1 PRGSRPR
8 DPIQMFRS
16 LLCLILS
23 GQPLSF
29 TQWVEILRS
38 RPLFAALSGFA
49 GRTPGIGT
57 CYGFSGRLFP
67 ETTDPIIRQAIFKPK
82 ASDQDRPPRPGI
94 VQRLVAKALANPDKP
109 LPAFPALRLN
119 LLLKPIV
126 LRSHEL
132 GLLPSAEAM
141 ELAGDGT
148 TFKTGASSAGRK
160 LCDCRK
166 QGISRCD
173 CPRRDPDRFASWGW
187 DSDRECFVDGHAFYE
202 LTASSSRFALPIFLH
217 LAQAKEHDRVNGVK
231 ALDRA
236 SKLYPELPFASFLGD
251 SAHDHDPTYNLLS
264 AYSITPI
271 IALTERPT
279 GHSQLDGAFTTNSTG
294 VPVCPKGEPM
304 VASGFCPDRCRQKWR
319 CPHAAHHHPRP
330 CQCSP

>member
-1 PRGSRPR
+1 MKIVQIYRDAIKFYARHKIPLSPAHQRYLKHARRELLRLYPTPQDQEMLDPCSDLILALFLLDLEALRPELQTLYAPKPRGSRPR

-29 TQWVEILRS
+29 PQWVEILRS
-38 RPLFAALSGFA
+38 RPWFAALSGFA

-82 ASDQDRPPRPGI
+82 ASDPDRPPRPGI

-148 TFKTGASSAGRK
+148 TFKTGASSAGRT

-166 QGISRCD
+166 QGISRFD
-173 CPRRDPDRFASWGW
+173 CLRRDPDSFASWGW

-202 LTASSSRFALPIFLH
+202 LTASSSRFAL
-217 LAQAKEHDRVNGVK
+217 
-231 ALDRA
+231 
-236 SKLYPELPFASFLGD
+236 
-251 SAHDHDPTYNLLS
+251 
-264 AYSITPI
+264 
-271 IALTERPT
+271 
-279 GHSQLDGAFTTNSTG
+279 
-294 VPVCPKGEPM
+294 
-304 VASGFCPDRCRQKWR
+304 
-319 CPHAAHHHPRP
+319 
-330 CQCSP
+330 